1 MVPAEIVLPIT
12 KPETEWVRGRALQ
25 KMSPTRDHSR
35 VQGAFLIAI
44 EQWMKASGHAGE
56 VGPEWRFRL
65 APPGEA
71 RRPLVPDVS
80 YVAADVLRGRSH
92 AEIHAPEFPP
102 TVAVEVLS
110 PGDDRRDVA
119 AKVAAYLGSGVR
131 LVLVL
136 DPRRRTAIAYDVE
149 ATRHFH
155 SSETFEH
162 PALPGF
168 TLELTS
174 FFAGALDLIR

>member
-1 MVPAEIVLPIT
+1 MVPTEIVLPIT

-25 KMSPTRDHSR
+25 KMGPTRDHSR

-44 EQWMKASGHAGE
+44 EWWMNASGHAGE

-65 APPGEA
+65 APPGEV

-80 YVAADVLRGRSH
+80 YVDADALRGRSH
-92 AEIHAPEFPP
+92 AEIQAPEFPP

-110 PGDDRRDVA
+110 PGDDPRDVA

-136 DPRRRTAIAYDVE
+136 DPRRRIAVAHD
-149 ATRHFH
+149 
-155 SSETFEH
+155 SERMRRFESGETLVH
-162 PALPGF
+162 PVLPGF
-168 TLELTS
+168 MLDLAG
-174 FFAGALDLIR
+174 FFAGALDLVR

>member
-25 KMSPTRDHSR
+25 KMSRSRDHSR

-44 EQWMKASGHAGE
+44 EQWMRASGHAGE
-56 VGPEWRFRL
+56 AGPEWRFRL
-65 APPGEA
+65 APPGKA

-92 AEIHAPEFPP
+92 AEIQAPEFPP

-110 PGDDRRDVA
+110 PGDDPRDVA
-119 AKVAAYLGSGVR
+119 AKVAACLGSGVQ

-136 DPRRRTAIAYDVE
+136 DPRRRTAE
-149 ATRHFH
+149 AHDSDCTRHV
-155 SSETFEH
+155 EPGEIFEH
-162 PALPGF
+162 ATLPGF
-168 TLELTS
+168 TLELAS
-174 FFAGALDLIR
+174 FFADALDLIR

>member
-35 VQGAFLIAI
+35 VQFSIALAI
-44 EQWMKASGHAGE
+44 DAWMSASGQAGE

-65 APPGEA
+65 APPGKA

-92 AEIHAPEFPP
+92 AEIQAPEFPP

-119 AKVAAYLGSGVR
+119 AKVAAYLASGVR

-136 DPRRRTAIAYDVE
+136 DPRQRTADAYDSDGK
-149 ATRHFH
+149 RHLEPG
-155 SSETFEH
+155 ETFEH

-168 TLELTS
+168 ALELAS
-174 FFAGALDLIR
+174 FFAGALDLLR

>member
-1 MVPAEIVLPIT
+1 MVPADIVLPIT
-12 KPETEWVRGRALQ
+12 KPETEWVRGRALR

-44 EQWMKASGHAGE
+44 EQWMRLSGQAGE

-65 APPGEA
+65 APPGEV

-92 AEIHAPEFPP
+92 AEIQAPEFPP

-110 PGDDRRDVA
+110 AGDDRRDVA
-119 AKVAAYLGSGVR
+119 AKIAAYLGSGVR

-136 DPRRRTAIAYDVE
+136 DPRRRTADAHDSDG
-149 ATRHFH
+149 TRHLEP
-155 SSETFEH
+155 SETFEH

-168 TLELTS
+168 ALELAS